1 MPKSHIQLQ
10 KFTLVKIQCFHK
22 IHLQQVFTEHVTLIF
37 GIEWEMDVYVQSNA
51 DPNLLVNQEA
61 QYTNTAAGVF
71 ICGIEIVLALK
82 Q

>member
-1 MPKSHIQLQ
+1 M
-10 KFTLVKIQCFHK
+10 
-22 IHLQQVFTEHVTLIF
+22 EHVTLIF
-37 GIEWEMDVYVQSNA
+37 GIEWEMDVYAQSNA

>member
-1 MPKSHIQLQ
+1 M
-10 KFTLVKIQCFHK
+10 
-22 IHLQQVFTEHVTLIF
+22 EHVTLIF
-37 GIEWEMDVYVQSNA
+37 GIEWEMDVYAQSNA
-51 DPNLLVNQEA
+51 DPNLLVNQET